1 MNTELLGVL
10 ATYLITVALAIPL
23 GRYRAGV
30 FSGGRSP
37 LAWMEPVEK
46 KVLHFCG
53 IRADQAMNW
62 KQFLKALLTLNML
75 WFVYASFV
83 LIFQDKLPVKQ
94 EGNPGQRSDLA
105 INTPISLLIN
115 DNSQHYSGEIRST
128 YH

>member
-37 LAWMEPVEK
+37 LAWMAPVEK

-53 IRADQAMNW
+53 IRADQAMDW
-62 KQFLKALLTLNML
+62 KQFLKALLTINML
-75 WFVYASFV
+75 WFVYAFFV
-83 LIFQDKLPVKQ
+83 LIFQDKLPLNPD
-94 EGNPGQRSDLA
+94 GNPGQTPDLRSDEHTSELQSLMR
-105 INTPISLLIN
+105 ISYAVFCL
-115 DNSQHYSGEIRST
+115 
-128 YH
+128 